1 MSLQYMQNSRHRNK
15 LLTLT
20 WQIPLFFVTSRPLT
34 NYTTMTLS
42 VLGLIAGMVL
52 VILGADWLTKG
63 ASALARRFNI
73 SELVIGLTIVA
84 LGTSLPELVIS
95 TGAAIKGSS
104 GIALGNIIGS
114 NIFNGMLILGVTAL
128 IAPIRFNAR
137 MLSRELPFNLLASIV
152 LLLLSGSMLVGG
164 APGEEITRYGGLLLL
179 CFLAIFI
186 RYTFSI
192 PADEN
197 SGEEVQENI
206 GTGKIVLYIVA
217 GLAALISGGNLFVDG
232 ATAVAQAIG
241 LSEAV
246 IGITIVSA
254 GSSLPELAVS
264 VNAARKG
271 NVGIALGNVLG
282 SSILNIFFIL
292 GVAATISPISLDGF
306 SWVDYYV
313 LVASSLL
320 IYIVSR
326 FGGKAVINRF
336 EGAILVAGYIA
347 YTVYLIS
354 VS

>member
-1 MSLQYMQNSRHRNK
+1 M
-15 LLTLT
+15 
-20 WQIPLFFVTSRPLT
+20 I
-34 NYTTMTLS
+34 LS
-42 VLGLIAGMVL
+42 VISFIAGIVL

-63 ASALARRFNI
+63 ATALARRFNI

-84 LGTSLPELVIS
+84 IGTSLPEFVIS
-95 TGAAIKGSS
+95 TGSAIKGSS

-114 NIFNGMLILGVTAL
+114 NIFNGMFILGVTAL

-137 MLSRELPFNLLASIV
+137 MLSREIPFNLLASV
-152 LLLLSGSMLVGG
+152 VVLLLSGSMLVGG
-164 APGEEITRYGGLLLL
+164 GEGEYITRYGGLLLL
-179 CFLAIFI
+179 CFLAVFL

-192 PADEN
+192 PAD
-197 SGEEVQENI
+197 GDEEKHVSVSS
-206 GTGKIVLYIVA
+206 GKITLFIVS
-217 GLAALISGGNLFVDG
+217 GLAALIFGGNIFVGG
-232 ATAVAQAIG
+232 ATEVARMLG

-264 VNAARKG
+264 VNAAYKG
-271 NVGIALGNVLG
+271 RVGIALGNVLG

-313 LVASSLL
+313 LLASSLL
-320 IYIVSR
+320 IYFVAR
-326 FGGKAVINRF
+326 FGGKAVITRI
-336 EGAILVAGYIA
+336 EGAVLVASYVA

-354 VS
+354 AS

>member
-1 MSLQYMQNSRHRNK
+1 M
-15 LLTLT
+15 
-20 WQIPLFFVTSRPLT
+20 I
-34 NYTTMTLS
+34 LS
-42 VLGLIAGMVL
+42 VISFIAGIVL

-63 ASALARRFNI
+63 ATALARRFNI

-84 LGTSLPELVIS
+84 IGTSLPEFVIS
-95 TGAAIKGSS
+95 TGSAIKGSS

-114 NIFNGMLILGVTAL
+114 NIFNGMFILGVTAL

-137 MLSRELPFNLLASIV
+137 MLSREIPFNLLASV
-152 LLLLSGSMLVGG
+152 VVLLLSGSMLVGG
-164 APGEEITRYGGLLLL
+164 GEGEYITRYGGLLLL
-179 CFLAIFI
+179 CFLAVFL

-192 PADEN
+192 PAD
-197 SGEEVQENI
+197 GDEEKHESVSS
-206 GTGKIVLYIVA
+206 GKITLFIVS
-217 GLAALISGGNLFVDG
+217 GLAALIFGGNIFVDG
-232 ATAVAQAIG
+232 ATEVARMLG

-264 VNAARKG
+264 VNAAYKG
-271 NVGIALGNVLG
+271 RVGIALGNVLG

-313 LVASSLL
+313 LLASSLL
-320 IYIVSR
+320 IYFVAR
-326 FGGKAVINRF
+326 FGGKAVITRI
-336 EGAILVAGYIA
+336 EGAVLVASYVA

-354 VS
+354 AS